1 MISVESD
8 PAETASPVGRLREYF
23 ELQRDLGHSY
33 LRKRRPEAEGAA
45 GRGGKGAADPPFSD
59 IEALRQAVR
68 FCRRCPLHRTRKQ
81 AVPGDGPA
89 KVRLMLVGEG
99 PGFEEDEQG
108 RPFVGAAGQLLN
120 RMLAA
125 IGLSRE
131 EVYISNVVKCR
142 PPENRYPRPEE
153 VRACRGFLD
162 EEIRLVDPR
171 IVMPLGT
178 CAAQTLMDP
187 TKRIT
192 ELRGR
197 MRLFQGRKWI
207 ATYHPAYL
215 LRNPGAKR
223 EAWEDLKRLKRE
235 YEQEGC

>member
-1 MISVESD
+1 MNPGAPDRCGI
-8 PAETASPVGRLREYF
+8 ASPAALIKEYV
-23 ELQRDLGHSY
+23 EWQSDLGQRY
-33 LRKRRPEAEGAA
+33 FPRRRPSPEKKGEGETPLA
-45 GRGGKGAADPPFSD
+45 GSPFSSL
-59 IEALRQAVR
+59 EALARVVR
-68 FCRRCPLHRTRKQ
+68 SCRRCPLHQTRKQ
-81 AVPGDGPA
+81 AVPGEGPQ

-108 RPFVGAAGQLLN
+108 RPFVGAAGQLLT

-125 IGLSRE
+125 IGLTRE

-142 PPENRYPRPEE
+142 PPENRFPRPEE
-153 VRACRGFLD
+153 IRACKPFLE
-162 EEIRLVDPR
+162 EEIRLAEPK

-178 CAAQTLMDP
+178 CAAQTLIDP
-187 TKRIT
+187 SKRIT

-197 MRLFQGRKWI
+197 LRSFGGRKWI

-223 EAWEDLKRLKRE
+223 EAWEDLKQLKRE
-235 YEQEGC
+235 YEKEGC